1 MTSRMAARL
10 NSRFTKLDT
19 TRLMGKMN
27 FGTYT
32 FLISDAL
39 PSTLPIP
46 MFVLS
51 LKKLNRVLPQMRYSG
66 KFGMSN
72 RNM

>member
-27 FGTYT
+27 LGTYT
-32 FLISDAL
+32 FL
-39 PSTLPIP
+39 PSTLLMP
-46 MFVLS
+46 VEVAS